1 MVERLMK
8 KVIVVGG
15 GYAGISTANALAEKG
30 FAVELLESR
39 GFLGGRVYSTPPTE
53 NFPAPVDNGPHLFM
67 GCYHETWK
75 LLERLQAPEFFHRID
90 PLRLSWLIPG
100 GNKVSL
106 RCGPLPAP
114 FHLAW
119 GLLTSNAF
127 PLGEKISLALALN

>member
-15 GYAGISTANALAEKG
+15 GYAGISTATALAEKG

-53 NFPAPVDNGPHLFM
+53 NFPAPVGNGPHLFI

-75 LLERLQAPEFFHRID
+75 LLERLQAPEVFHRIA
-90 PLRLSWLIPG
+90 PVRPSWLVPG
-100 GNKVSL
+100 RKQLSRRV
-106 RCGPLPAP
+106 
-114 FHLAW
+114 
-119 GLLTSNAF
+119 
-127 PLGEKISLALALN
+127 